1 MEVAGDKE
9 QQLEQRVAHHH
20 ERLQSIEKAL
30 NAKACGDQLARLQT
44 SLDALVAEQARGRNQ
59 QESTSDGL
67 QVSCRSRRHRFP
79 SRFCFVLALSISTA
93 AEKLSAT
100 DISVQEQL
108 VEELTLAMGD
118 LKSRVGPKTL
128 DELVCS
134 IYELLYYH
142 LVIIMV
148 QA

>member
-1 MEVAGDKE
+1 MASKSLAEVAGTDF
-9 QQLEQRVAHHH
+9 
-20 ERLQSIEKAL
+20 
-30 NAKACGDQLARLQT
+30 
-44 SLDALVAEQARGRNQ
+44 QA
-59 QESTSDGL
+59 DFGL
-67 QVSCRSRRHRFP
+67 
-79 SRFCFVLALSISTA
+79 FCFVLALSISTA